1 MRDQPPP
8 KADRGEQEREVADEP
23 TTVSGVA
30 ERYASALF
38 ELARDEGAL
47 DAVATDLNNFNSLLD
62 ESEDLTR
69 LVRSPVFSA
78 DEQTKAI
85 SAVLDKAGIG
95 GLSANL
101 IKVAAANRRL
111 FAVPQIIVGYKRML
125 AKERG
130 EITASVTSAEPLSA
144 EQIKAVKSALKDA
157 MGKDVLLDEKVD
169 PALIGGLIVQV
180 GSRMIDTS
188 LRTKLNAM
196 KYAMKEA
203 G

>member
-1 MRDQPPP
+1 MAE
-8 KADRGEQEREVADEP
+8 KAV
-23 TTVSGVA
+23 TVSGVA
-30 ERYASALF
+30 ERYAAALF
-38 ELARDEGAL
+38 DLARDENAL
-47 DAVATDLNNFNSLLD
+47 DAVAGDLTNFQALLD

-78 DEQTKAI
+78 DEQTRAVT
-85 SAVLDKAGIG
+85 AVLDKAGIK
-95 GLSANL
+95 GLAANL

-111 FAVPQIIVGYKRML
+111 FAVPEMIVAYRRML
-125 AKERG
+125 SKERG
-130 EITASVTSAEPLSA
+130 EIFASVTSAEPLSDSQVA
-144 EQIKAVKSALKDA
+144 TLKAALKDA
-157 MGKDVLLDEKVD
+157 MGKDVLLDQKVD
-169 PALIGGLIVQV
+169 AALIGGLIVQV